1 MLEVNEVV
9 AGYGGVPVLQGVSLR
24 VQSKRVCVVLG
35 PNGAGKS
42 TLAKAVVGLL
52 PVMSGTVSLDG
63 RDITGLPPYELV
75 RLGVGYMPQLMNVFA
90 DMTILENLEMGA
102 YTYTGDIR
110 SRLGEVLE
118 LFPDLRA
125 NPRKRADQ
133 LSGGQ
138 QRMLALARAL
148 MIDPQVIILDEPTAG
163 LAPVYTAQVW
173 DQVVRI
179 RNRGVGLIVVE
190 QNVRAA
196 ISHADN
202 AVVLTSG
209 RVTMEGSAA
218 DIAANAELGE
228 MLVS

>member
-24 VQSKRVCVVLG
+24 VQSRHVCVVLG

-110 SRLGEVLE
+110 SRLREVLE